1 MRISDW
7 SSDVCSSDLLLDI
20 AFDPLI
26 GGVMDRT
33 RTRIGRYRPWLL
45 AGAPM
50 VMLAMGMLFMASPGV
65 GPWHLAIWLVLA
77 YAGWSILSLSQ
88 LALASNVSPDYNERS
103 RIYGWW
109 QVAFFLGMIGAM
121 LLPKLVQMQGFTS
134 PTASKI
140 GRAHV

>member
-1 MRISDW
+1 
-7 SSDVCSSDLLLDI
+7 
-20 AFDPLI
+20 
-26 GGVMDRT
+26 
-33 RTRIGRYRPWLL
+33 
-45 AGAPM
+45 M

-109 QVAFFLGMIGAM
+109 QVAFFIGMIGAM

-134 PTASKI
+134 PSASMKAMAWLVIALAPLKI